1 LDNLEMMVGGFGVYD
16 TLEKY
21 LEYANNVDNVE
32 AKLLESIELARV
44 FNSREFL
51 IGKEVRDY
59 SRLQQMTKDFLPY

>member
-1 LDNLEMMVGGFGVYD
+1 MMVGGFGVYD

-44 FNSREFL
+44 FKSREFL
-51 IGKEVRDY
+51 IGKELRDY
-59 SRLQQMTKDFLPY
+59 YRLQ

>member
-1 LDNLEMMVGGFGVYD
+1 MMVGGFGVYD

-21 LEYANNVDNVE
+21 LDYANNVDNVE

-59 SRLQQMTKDFLPY
+59 SRLQ

>member
-1 LDNLEMMVGGFGVYD
+1 MMVGGFGVYD

>member
-1 LDNLEMMVGGFGVYD
+1 MMVGGFGVYD

-59 SRLQQMTKDFLPY
+59 SRLQ